1 MTVRSPFLFLG
12 GHPIV
17 DFLNTE
23 MVSEGKA
30 VDVLTDAEALRSWL
44 VQADL
49 ATKGGP
55 PAVSPPILAGVKRL
69 RRHIRAVTEAMAA
82 GKRPRRRDV
91 AVIDRELRRGTGSL
105 ALRQDGSAF
114 AFGFEPSIERAADPR
129 FIIARTAAEFL
140 SAADP
145 SRVRRCQGPRCIL
158 LYYDVTKSGTRRWCS
173 MASCGNRQKAAA
185 HYQRQKGGKV

>member
-12 GHPIV
+12 GHAIV

-23 MVSEGKA
+23 MISDGKA
-30 VDVLTDAEALRSWL
+30 VDALPDIEALRNWL

-49 ATKGGP
+49 ASKRAGLTL
-55 PAVSPPILAGVKRL
+55 SPSILHDVKQL
-69 RRHIRAVTEAMAA
+69 RRRIRAVIEAVAA
-82 GKRPRRRDV
+82 GKKPQPGD
-91 AVIDRELRRGTGSL
+91 AAAIDRELRRGTGSL
-105 ALRQDGSAF
+105 ALRRDGSGF
-114 AFGFEPSIERAADPR
+114 VFGFEPSKEGGADPR

-140 SAADP
+140 SGADP

-158 LYYDVTKSGTRRWCS
+158 LYYDLTKSGTRRWCS

-185 HYQRQKGGKV
+185 HYRRVKRGEV